1 MDEERWQAL
10 VRRLE
15 PQARARPESYRRKVV
30 LLAGLGYGFIATLLL
45 VLIGLGVLVV
55 VLALNS
61 SGIVLKFLIPIGALF
76 FVILRSLYVKVEPPE
91 GVRLKRGQAP
101 ELFTM
106 IDEVRERI
114 RGPRVH
120 DVLIDGDTNASV
132 VQVPRLLGLFGSRNY
147 LVLGLPYLSALSAE
161 EMRAVVAHEL
171 GHLSRRHGR
180 FGAFVY
186 RVRATWFSLLD
197 GLERRQS
204 LWTGLVRRFFV
215 WYVPYFNAY
224 TLPLAR
230 AHEFEADDAAVD
242 AAGREATGAC
252 LVRGMLAARW
262 ASESYWPAV
271 FRRTIDEPAP
281 PATAFAPL
289 SEGIAKA
296 SLAGNVDAWYRQM
309 LEIETDVYDSH
320 PSIAER
326 LAHLELDPERALSLA
341 QVDGR
346 PSAATAYLADA
357 EAEIV
362 AAVDGAWRDDVMEL
376 WHEQHSEAQRD
387 RSTLEQLEARAEL
400 SSEDALRRA
409 QLTEVF
415 RTPDEAL
422 ARFRELIDTDNDA
435 PARFAVG
442 RLLLAREDDEGLR
455 WLDEA
460 MDRDPEAVLPSCQIA
475 YLYLR
480 DHDRDDEAERYRI
493 RAEEQATVF
502 EHAAGERSGVSVDD
516 RLEPAN
522 LPGDVVHELHE
533 HVARHEEVAEA
544 YLVRKRTD
552 HLDDTHPFFV
562 LAVVPKST
570 FRTAWKES
578 DDDAEPLEDRVLR
591 DISLPGEV
599 MVAKVDKKSP
609 LAQRFAQIDGARIYE
624 RG

>member
-522 LPGDVVHELHE
+522 LPADVVHELHE

>member
-480 DHDRDDEAERYRI
+480 DDDRDDEAERYRI

>member
-1 MDEERWQAL
+1 
-10 VRRLE
+10 
-15 PQARARPESYRRKVV
+15 
-30 LLAGLGYGFIATLLL
+30 
-45 VLIGLGVLVV
+45 
-55 VLALNS
+55 
-61 SGIVLKFLIPIGALF
+61 
-76 FVILRSLYVKVEPPE
+76 
-91 GVRLKRGQAP
+91 
-101 ELFTM
+101 
-106 IDEVRERI
+106 
-114 RGPRVH
+114 
-120 DVLIDGDTNASV
+120 
-132 VQVPRLLGLFGSRNY
+132 
-147 LVLGLPYLSALSAE
+147 
-161 EMRAVVAHEL
+161 
-171 GHLSRRHGR
+171 
-180 FGAFVY
+180 
-186 RVRATWFSLLD
+186 
-197 GLERRQS
+197 
-204 LWTGLVRRFFV
+204 
-215 WYVPYFNAY
+215 
-224 TLPLAR
+224 
-230 AHEFEADDAAVD
+230 
-242 AAGREATGAC
+242 
-252 LVRGMLAARW
+252 MLAARW